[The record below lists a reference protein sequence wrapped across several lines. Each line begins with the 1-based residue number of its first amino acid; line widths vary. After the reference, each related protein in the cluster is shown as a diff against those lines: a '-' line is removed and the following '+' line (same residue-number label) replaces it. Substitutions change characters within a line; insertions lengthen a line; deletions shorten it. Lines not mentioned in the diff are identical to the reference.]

1 MFDKILSALNN
12 KWCDRFFALYY
23 VVSIGWL
30 IFLALFADNAGSP
43 IGKLTSIMVC
53 VFLLQ
58 NIVQFFTDR
67 GRFSVSLARMG
78 ELFLAADFGD
88 AIYTHL
94 NVSMDSIYL
103 ALPPAATIFVFI
115 VLLIFAKERLRA

>member
-12 KWCDRFFALYY
+12 KWCDRFFGLYY
-23 VVSIGWL
+23 FVSIVWL
-30 IFLALFADNAGSP
+30 IVLALFAENAGSSL
-43 IGKLTSIMVC
+43 GKLMSLMVC

-67 GRFSVSLARMG
+67 DKFSVSLTRMG

-94 NVSMDSIYL
+94 NVSMNSIYL
-103 ALPPAATIFVFI
+103 ALPPAAAIFLFI